1 MDTLLEINNRSRIFG
16 TRSVTRLEEELEGV
30 EEGGE
35 LLVLLLIVFSSVN
48 LTVTLVYQV
57 VVVLRASRTS
67 PSRRHLFLSQ
77 ALLLGLLLGSSLGL
91 VHSLEQTAPTCV
103 AIRLGT
109 GLSYVL
115 IYSSLLVK
123 QVFLISLNTGV
134 YLPAMYQA
142 LLFSFCVLVQ
152 LVMGVQWVVLVPPC
166 DYTTSDHITSLSY
179 IIFLLVFISCLAIK
193 TVHIKDNNHE
203 SRHIAVL
210 MLVTVIVWLAWMLGA
225 SLLPEEQQTAVIG
238 LGLQTCCL
246 ATFLAMF
253 LPGRRRKLL
262 GREGYFREAEQ
273 DSLDSELPGKRG
285 RGWKPSQ
292 GSYLGFHRPLGVV
305 PPASP
310 GQLHYPPSPSYFYST
325 PYYSPSH
332 FYPDKLYQCWP
343 PPPHHTYGTP
353 YSHLPPSPSRARHK
367 THYYPRY

>member
-1 MDTLLEINNRSRIFG
+1 MGEQFLLTLPHSVEEDVFFLKPNRSFK
-16 TRSVTRLEEELEGV
+16 EEVGSERALTSEDEAWV
-30 EEGGE
+30 VP
-35 LLVLLLIVFSSVN
+35 LLVVSGVS
-48 LTVTLVYQV
+48 LTVVLVYQV

-238 LGLQTCCL
+238 E
-246 ATFLAMF
+246 
-253 LPGRRRKLL
+253 LL
-262 GREGYFREAEQ
+262 ETRILLE
-273 DSLDSELPGKRG
+273 
-285 RGWKPSQ
+285 
-292 GSYLGFHRPLGVV
+292 
-305 PPASP
+305 
-310 GQLHYPPSPSYFYST
+310 T
-325 PYYSPSH
+325 M
-332 FYPDKLYQCWP
+332 
-343 PPPHHTYGTP
+343 T
-353 YSHLPPSPSRARHK
+353 
-367 THYYPRY
+367 

>member
-1 MDTLLEINNRSRIFG
+1 MDTFLDINNRSRIFG
-16 TRSVTRLEEELEGV
+16 TRSVTRLEEELVEGV

-238 LGLQTCCL
+238 E
-246 ATFLAMF
+246 
-253 LPGRRRKLL
+253 LL
-262 GREGYFREAEQ
+262 KHAY
-273 DSLDSELPGKRG
+273 
-285 RGWKPSQ
+285 
-292 GSYLGFHRPLGVV
+292 
-305 PPASP
+305 PA
-310 GQLHYPPSPSYFYST
+310 
-325 PYYSPSH
+325 
-332 FYPDKLYQCWP
+332 
-343 PPPHHTYGTP
+343 
-353 YSHLPPSPSRARHK
+353 
-367 THYYPRY
+367 